1 MSGSFAYL
9 TNVPFYECTITAT
22 ARDYDPQG
30 GEMYQITL
38 DLKQKPAT
46 IEHFFLLKKTII
58 SLCTDAPLPLEKKW
72 GEGGICKQPKQFSLA
87 MYLWKN
93 YAISARTQKTVIFAL
108 EFSFFKISS
117 LHSADPLSQT
127 APH

>member
-9 TNVPFYECTITAT
+9 TNVPYECTITAI

-46 IEHFFLLKKTII
+46 VEHFFLLKKTMI
-58 SLCTDAPLPLEKKW
+58 SLCTDPPS
-72 GEGGICKQPKQFSLA
+72 P
-87 MYLWKN
+87 
-93 YAISARTQKTVIFAL
+93 
-108 EFSFFKISS
+108 
-117 LHSADPLSQT
+117 
-127 APH
+127 

>member
-9 TNVPFYECTITAT
+9 TNVPFYECTIRAT
-22 ARDYDPQG
+22 ARDCDPQG

-58 SLCTDAPLPLEKKW
+58 SLCTGAPLPLEKNGR
-72 GEGGICKQPKQFSLA
+72 GEHL
-87 MYLWKN
+87 
-93 YAISARTQKTVIFAL
+93 
-108 EFSFFKISS
+108 
-117 LHSADPLSQT
+117 
-127 APH
+127 